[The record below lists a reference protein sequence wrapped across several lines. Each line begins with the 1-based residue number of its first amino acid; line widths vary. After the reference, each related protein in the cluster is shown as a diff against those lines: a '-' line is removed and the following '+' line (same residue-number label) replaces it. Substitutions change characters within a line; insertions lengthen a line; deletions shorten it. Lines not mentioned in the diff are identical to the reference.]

1 MNSANLKKKKISE
14 YQIDDIKKFFSDILK
29 KISSKVILIE
39 IGSDFLNIGL
49 AKSQN
54 NNLYIKKILG
64 KDAEDFL
71 EFLRLKER
79 FNKQMQQE
87 NLLEEF
93 MKFQSRNQP
102 VEAAKG
108 GLAKILEV

>member
-1 MNSANLKKKKISE
+1 MKFPFLKFARGGRVGFAE
-14 YQIDDIKKFFSDILK
+14 GTPDQADLQDFS
-29 KISSKVILIE
+29 
-39 IGSDFLNIGL
+39 
-49 AKSQN
+49 
-54 NNLYIKKILG
+54 LG

-87 NLLEEF
+87 DLLEEF